1 MSEDVP
7 VPGWT
12 NTVRHR
18 LDAVIDVMRQRDL
31 RRLQLGWTAF
41 FLVDA
46 MSMVALSVWAFDDG
60 GASAVG
66 YLGVARLLPGALA
79 LPFGAWAADRFPR
92 RRVVT
97 SVFVAISLTQ
107 ALIAIGLVAGVPS
120 VAVYVL
126 VAVGSIAATP
136 YRSAQL
142 ALAPLVAATP
152 GELVAM
158 NVTAGAL
165 EGLATFAGPALAALL
180 LLTTDP
186 WFVVMVAAAV
196 AAAGFVAVSGIR
208 VDVDPSKAVRRRRDR
223 PLEALLGG
231 LIELRNNTDAAVVV
245 GCFIA
250 QLMVR
255 GFLTVLLVSVSF
267 DLLDL
272 GDSGVG
278 WLVAAM
284 GVGGIVGGVYAVSL
298 TGRRKLGRPF
308 AIALVLWG
316 APIAVIG
323 LVPRT
328 GIVIVALLAI
338 GVGNALLDVSGF
350 TLIQRLGADRSLG
363 RVFGVLFTFGIAM
376 GGVGA
381 FTAPILVSA
390 LELRP
395 VLVLVGAV
403 LPILALMLSRRFRR
417 IDEHS
422 EPPPELVSLFSNI
435 SLFAPLPPTTIEKIS
450 THCSVADVSAGT
462 VIISEGDHGELF
474 YAIVRG
480 EVEVRRGIVAQCTFG
495 PGDHFGEIAL
505 LRDINRTATVVALS
519 DVRLAI
525 LGTTEFLDALASSE
539 AAYGIA
545 FRASTEVIEHYR
557 APTQT

>member
-1 MSEDVP
+1 MP
-7 VPGWT
+7 AWT
-12 NTVRHR
+12 GAVRHR
-18 LDAVIDVMRQRDL
+18 LDSVINVMRQRDL

-41 FLVDA
+41 FMVDA

-66 YLGVARLLPGALA
+66 ILGVCRLLPGALA
-79 LPFGAWAADRFPR
+79 LPFGAWAADRFSR
-92 RRVVT
+92 RLVVT
-97 SVFVAISLTQ
+97 AVFAAISVTQ
-107 ALIAIGLVAGVPS
+107 ALIAIALVTSMPAP
-120 VAVYVL
+120 AVFVL
-126 VAVGSIAATP
+126 VAVGSVAATP

-142 ALAPLVAATP
+142 ALAPLIASTP
-152 GELVAM
+152 SELVAM
-158 NVTAGAL
+158 NVTAGTL
-165 EGLATFAGPALAALL
+165 EGLATFAGPAVAALL

-186 WFVVMVAAAV
+186 WFVVGAAAIV
-196 AAAGFVAVSGIR
+196 AGAGFVAVSGIR
-208 VDVDPSKAVRRRRDR
+208 VDVDPSKRVRRRRDR

-231 LIELRNNTDAAVVV
+231 LIELRNNTDAAIIV

-272 GDSGVG
+272 GNSGIG
-278 WLVAAM
+278 WLAAAM
-284 GVGGIVGGVYAVSL
+284 GIGGIAGGYYAVGL
-298 TGRRKLGRPF
+298 TGRRQLGQPF
-308 AIALVLWG
+308 AFALALWGLPIAL
-316 APIAVIG
+316 IG

-328 GIVIVALLAI
+328 AVVIVALLAI

-381 FTAPILVSA
+381 FVAPILVSA
-390 LELRP
+390 LGLRP
-395 VLVLVGAV
+395 VLILVGAT
-403 LPILALMLSRRFRR
+403 LPVLALALVGRFRR

-422 EPPPELVSLFSNI
+422 EPAPELLSLFSNI

-450 THCSVADVSAGT
+450 ARCSVTDVDAGT
-462 VIISEGDHGELF
+462 IIISEGDHGDRF
-474 YAIVRG
+474 YGIVRG
-480 EVEVRRGIVAQCTFG
+480 EVQVRRGSVTQCTFG
-495 PGDHFGEIAL
+495 PGAHFGEIAL
-505 LRDINRTATVVALS
+505 LRDVNRTATVVALT
-519 DVRLAI
+519 DVRLAT
-525 LGTTEFLDALASSE
+525 LSTTEFLDALTSSE

-545 FRASTEVIEHYR
+545 WRATTEMIESHH
-557 APTQT
+557 APSET